1 VKQCS
6 EPIAAAAGNERIED
20 GCNAST
26 VLTYA
31 SGPQFSSKKLPV
43 LSFGSAII
51 ATTLVT
57 VEVFAGPRWYMP
69 NSLRLLEFSIAW
81 SGLLFFALRTD
92 LRSATS
98 RTSWQAAKWLVPV
111 ACFAALLVPW
121 ILPRIY

>member
-1 VKQCS
+1 LLRVFTSGRHHWAGFDAVLSNPWNSPRPLIVRVPWWALFVLSVFLVASLVRHQIAVKQCS
-6 EPIAAAAGNERIED
+6 EPIAAAAGHEQIED

-57 VEVFAGPRWYMP
+57 VEVFAGP
-69 NSLRLLEFSIAW
+69 
-81 SGLLFFALRTD
+81 
-92 LRSATS
+92 
-98 RTSWQAAKWLVPV
+98 
-111 ACFAALLVPW
+111 
-121 ILPRIY
+121 